1 MPQEIN
7 TVMLLGATG
16 NLGPHVLSGLLTAGF
31 KVTMLS
37 RSQPGTTSAI
47 PSDVRMLQSDY
58 KFASLVDAF
67 EGQDAVVSTVSTIT
81 VQKQVSI
88 IDAAVAAK
96 VKRFI
101 PSDFGSDTS
110 VDDEDNTAG
119 FLRDKQEVVRYLRTK
134 EADGLS
140 WTSLCT
146 GPWVDW
152 MLEEG
157 NGLLGIDVR
166 SKTATII
173 DSGNQEFTA
182 STMSLVGKATA
193 SILLRPGES
202 KNRYVQVHSFTLT
215 QNLILEALERITGT
229 KFSKNKMGREELLA
243 LATKHLEEGDYDHGH
258 YELVTAAVYSGSPF
272 TFFPGRATRGNE
284 LLGLVEAEDLDGMI
298 KRILAKIQKS

>member
-1 MPQEIN
+1 MTQEIN
-7 TVMLLGATG
+7 TVMVLGATG

-31 KVTMLS
+31 KVTVLS
-37 RSQPGTTSAI
+37 RSQPGTTSTI
-47 PSDVRMLQSDY
+47 PANVKVLQSDY
-58 KFASLVDAF
+58 KFASLVEAF
-67 EGQDAVVSTVSTIT
+67 RGQDAVVSTVSTIT
-81 VQKQVSI
+81 VQHQVSI

-101 PSDFGSDTS
+101 PSEFGSDTS

-119 FLRDKQEVVRYLRTK
+119 FLKDKQEVVGYLRTK

-146 GPWVDW
+146 GPWIDW

-157 NGLLGIDVR
+157 NGLLGLDVR

-173 DSGNQEFTA
+173 DSGDQEFTA
-182 STMSLVGKATA
+182 STMSLVAKATA
-193 SILLRPGES
+193 SVLLRPEET

-215 QNLILEALERITGT
+215 ENLILDALERATES
-229 KFSKNKMGREELLA
+229 KFSKKKMSREELLA
-243 LATKHLEEGDYDHGH
+243 LATKHLEEGDVDHGH
-258 YELVTAAVYSGSPF
+258 YELVTATVYSGSPF
-272 TFFPGRATRGNE
+272 TLFPERATRGNK

-298 KRILAKIQKS
+298 KRVLNKI